1 MSECTTVACLG
12 FGRAAAPQLGGSGGQ
27 EAPRGPLPPGNRC
40 AIVTASVRCA
50 IVTASVGGAF
60 GHIPTPNNSKT
71 VFGICCIS
79 LTASTVAS
87 RIRRSRWRPTVHD
100 AASFRARFG
109 LASHPLMIEM
119 CRRVSH
125 FWALDILHVVD
136 YHGVGAHCVAN
147 VLCDIIRD
155 DELGSPNQSVSL
167 DRFGFARQSRS

>member
-1 MSECTTVACLG
+1 MVV
-12 FGRAAAPQLGGSGGQ
+12 F
-27 EAPRGPLPPGNRC
+27 RGPRPSTRRSKTKPE
-40 AIVTASVRCA
+40 IWW
-50 IVTASVGGAF
+50 ISVGPVRR
-60 GHIPTPNNSKT
+60 PTPNNSKT
-71 VFGICCIS
+71 VLGICCIS

-100 AASFRARFG
+100 AVSFRARFG

-119 CRRVSH
+119 CRRGPH